1 MGLICSKWKNERWV
15 TKLFTEEHLPIF
27 GDVEWAEWKEP
38 NPKALRRYRVA
49 NILTEDEEID
59 GRKRYSV
66 LDYDRTNQK
75 LTVSFPTEN
84 SYCD

>member
-1 MGLICSKWKNERWV
+1 M
-15 TKLFTEEHLPIF
+15 TKLFTEERLPIF

-38 NPKALRRYRVA
+38 LPAASSSRRYRVA
-49 NILTEDEEID
+49 NILNEDEEID

-66 LDYDRTNQK
+66 LDYDKTNQK